1 MNSVDIEKIFQEEY
15 ASFNRNI
22 SVLESLVTEVKDV
35 AHSYDSLKQSFTQ
48 MVKLNSYNAESLKDL
63 LEKHLSII
71 VRLTDINKQIAD
83 ILYPSQSTVSE

>member
-48 MVKLNSYNAESLKDL
+48 MVKSNSYNAESLKDL

>member
-15 ASFNRNI
+15 YSFNRNI

-48 MVKLNSYNAESLKDL
+48 MVKSNSYNAESLKDL

>member
-15 ASFNRNI
+15 VSFTRNV

-35 AHSYDSLKQSFTQ
+35 AHSYDSLKQSFAQ
-48 MVKLNSYNAESLKDL
+48 IVKSNSYNAESLKDL

-83 ILYPSQSTVSE
+83 ILYPSQPTVSE

>member
-15 ASFNRNI
+15 YSFNRNI